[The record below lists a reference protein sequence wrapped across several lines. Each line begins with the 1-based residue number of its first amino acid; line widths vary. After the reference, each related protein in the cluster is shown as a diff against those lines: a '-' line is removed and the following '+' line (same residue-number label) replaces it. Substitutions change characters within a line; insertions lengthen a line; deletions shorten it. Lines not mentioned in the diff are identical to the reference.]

1 MDPLIKI
8 LKEND
13 VRFLLMEVR
22 IRKGQFQLQEIR
34 GEPVPSLWEPVLDI
48 VEHVCRLILCP
59 SFDGNASEAE
69 VVSEWKAVFNFLLNG
84 SGIYMRSGE
93 CVSDSSK
100 DIKDILDEEFDDF
113 GTFGRKVDLI
123 FHANG
128 QELTNCEFKVAE
140 ATELD
145 IELQNRKKHP
155 TQPGNHG
162 EP

>member
-48 VEHVCRLILCP
+48 VEHV
-59 SFDGNASEAE
+59 
-69 VVSEWKAVFNFLLNG
+69 
-84 SGIYMRSGE
+84 GE